1 MSKYFDFISIY
12 LEYNN
17 CFCNNCITVIDYTLD
32 NFVNYKY
39 RYLIKVIQFTS
50 SFYIYFNA
58 NLIVYLMSI
67 VMSI

>member
-39 RYLIKVIQFTS
+39 RYLINYKYRYLIKVI
-50 SFYIYFNA
+50 
-58 NLIVYLMSI
+58 
-67 VMSI
+67 